1 MAVMHSVRIA
11 FSGGASM
18 FAPAHRSSSR
28 GKSGHFRVIAF
39 EQLESRHL
47 LSGTPPTVVKVEVA
61 GTAWSEAF
69 VEYLQAAQLGT
80 QGYSIPRG
88 SSAQSASLTWTNI
101 DQIIITF
108 SEDVDV
114 DGADLSL
121 SGINSVAYSFSDFH
135 YDPIAHVAIWT
146 LTAPLDKDRLRLD
159 LDTNGADPVRDLDGN
174 VLDGE
179 WTNNVST
186 ISGNGVAGGDFHFNF
201 NVLPT
206 DVNNS
211 GGVTSFDYVYIRQLE
226 GKSTTS
232 SGYIAKRD
240 VDGSGIID
248 SSDWQE
254 ALDRA
259 MDALPSGSPAGT
271 NNDAPTASDFA
282 LMEVDDADI
291 DVVLSLLSGFG
302 DLESGSG
309 GLVYSIKSISDPSLF
324 DTISINQTTKELVV
338 NAASEATGRAT
349 IVIRATDAG
358 GLSVDIPVTVDVN
371 FENQPPSIANLTF
384 ANAGAGTWIV
394 SGDVSDPDDDVSN
407 FLVQIFGDVF
417 SIRSAVD
424 ENGHFEFSVVLDEEA
439 NGLEYAVV
447 YDPHGAESNIPFGEI
462 GMT

>member
-1 MAVMHSVRIA
+1 
-11 FSGGASM
+11 M
-18 FAPAHRSSSR
+18 FVPAHRSRSR
-28 GKSGHFRVIAF
+28 GRVGHFRAVAF

-47 LSGTPPTVVKVEVA
+47 LSGTPPTVVGVEVA

-69 VEYLQAAQLGT
+69 TDYLQSAQQGT
-80 QGYSIPRG
+80 NGYSIPRG
-88 SSAQSASLTWTNI
+88 SSAQSATLTWTNI

-114 DGADLSL
+114 DAADLSV
-121 SGINSVAYSFSDFH
+121 SGINTVAYSFSDFH
-135 YDPIAHVAIWT
+135 YDPIAHVATWT
-146 LTAPLDKDRLRLD
+146 LAAPLDKDRLRLD

-186 ISGNGVAGGDFHFNF
+186 VSGNGVAGGDFQFNF

-211 GGVTSFDYVYIRQLE
+211 GTVTSFDYVYIRQLE

-232 SGYIAKRD
+232 PGYIAKRD
-240 VDGSGIID
+240 VDGSGVID

-259 MDALPSGSPAGT
+259 LDALPTGSPAGT
-271 NNDAPTASDFA
+271 NNDAPTASGFA
-282 LMEVDDADI
+282 LMEIDDADM
-291 DVVLSLLSGFG
+291 DVALSMLTGFG
-302 DLESGSG
+302 DVESGSS
-309 GLVYSIKSISDPSLF
+309 GLVYSIRSISDPSLF
-324 DTISINQTTKELVV
+324 DTVSINQSTKELVV
-338 NAASEATGRAT
+338 NAASDATGRAT
-349 IVIRATDAG
+349 VVISATDAG

-371 FENQPPSIANLTF
+371 HENQPPSIANLTF

-394 SGDVSDPDDDVSN
+394 SGDVSDSDDDVSN
-407 FLVQIFGDVF
+407 FIVQIFGDVF

-424 ENGHFEFSVVLDEEA
+424 ENGHFEFAVVLEEEA
-439 NGLEYAVV
+439 NGLEYAIV
-447 YDPHGAESNIPFGEI
+447 YDPHGAQSNIPFGEI